1 MKKIFLFST
10 KLAYYWVLLPFTAL
24 FILCLV
30 FNDNTD
36 HYLKLYPLMAVSV
49 IGIIVTLV
57 YFFRGVLIS
66 YEEIKE
72 VGRFSS
78 HDTALI
84 NKGKT
89 LILYKENHSRV
100 RVILFGND
108 GIKPELSW
116 MKSTQD
122 APKDI
127 SLFRAHTL
135 GGNGTIKRVLKYFGA
150 DEGDFATIL
159 NEDCE
164 IKYADVTVTSILEND
179 VRKIYIKMDRTI

>member
-10 KLAYYWVLLPFTAL
+10 KITYYWVLLPL
-24 FILCLV
+24 ILLLVLCLA
-30 FNDNTD
+30 FNSHVE

-49 IGIIVTLV
+49 AGIVLALV
-57 YFFRGVLIS
+57 YYFRGVLIS

-78 HDTALI
+78 HDSAII

-89 LILYKENHSRV
+89 IILYREGHSRV

-127 SLFRAHTL
+127 SLFRSRAY
-135 GGNGTIKRVLKYFGA
+135 GGNHAIKKVLRYFGA
-150 DEGDFATIL
+150 PEEELDGFL
-159 NEDCE
+159 RGDCE
-164 IKYADVTVTSILEND
+164 KQYTNVTVSSRLDGEI
-179 VRKIYIKMDRTI
+179 RKIYIKMDRTV

>member
-10 KLAYYWVLLPFTAL
+10 KFIYYWVLLPLIGIFA
-24 FILCLV
+24 LCLA
-30 FNDNTD
+30 FNNTVE
-36 HYLKLYPLMAVSV
+36 HYLKLYPLIAVSLL
-49 IGIIVTLV
+49 GIVFTLV

-66 YEEIKE
+66 YEEIKAI
-72 VGRFSS
+72 GKFSS
-78 HDTALI
+78 RDTAVI
-84 NKGKT
+84 NKGKS
-89 LILYKENHSRV
+89 LILYKENRSRV
-100 RVILFGND
+100 KIILFGND